1 MKMMKKRAF
10 KIMYPVTMALLLTL
24 PMRGGQM
31 HDSLRVYLEAAAV
44 NNPSIRQKHY
54 EYEAALTKIS
64 QAGSLP
70 DPELTAGVLIKPMEV
85 IGGMQI
91 ADLRLMQMFPWFGVL
106 KSAKDETN
114 QMANAKMELLR
125 DKKLEV
131 FFEVQSTWYELYS
144 VRRALEISGKN
155 LEILGTIERLALA
168 RFKSAP
174 AKDDT
179 QMPGL
184 ADLYRIQ
191 MEAGEL
197 RNSIARLNDRSQT
210 VMARFNSYLNRQPE
224 TNVYTPDSLA
234 IDSLPVPLTTAI
246 DSILKNN
253 PGLTM
258 LESEIQSLDARKKKI
273 RGMGYPSIGLGL
285 DYSIIGIKDMPAS
298 GMNGKDMIMPMVS
311 VTLPV
316 YRKKYRA
323 MVSEAEL
330 LKDASTEQY
339 NATAN
344 TLVNEFYTAIRQYKD
359 AQRRVKLYSEQYLL
373 ASKSLEIIRRSFAE
387 SAASLTDLLRVRQQT
402 YDYEL
407 KKDEAIA
414 DLGTSTA
421 LLQKLMALSMTDKPR

>member
-1 MKMMKKRAF
+1 MMKKRTF
-10 KIMYPVTMALLLTL
+10 KIMYAVTVALLLTL
-24 PMRGGQM
+24 PMRGSQM
-31 HDSLRVYLEAAAV
+31 NDSLRVYLEAAAV
-44 NNPSIRQKHY
+44 DNPSIRQKHY
-54 EYEAALTKIS
+54 EYEAALMKVS

-85 IGGMQI
+85 IGGRQA

-106 KSAKDETN
+106 KSAKDETS

-131 FFEVQSTWYELYS
+131 LFEVQSTWYELYS

>member
-1 MKMMKKRAF
+1 MMKKRTF
-10 KIMYPVTMALLLTL
+10 KIMYAVTVALLLTL
-24 PMRGGQM
+24 PMRGSQM
-31 HDSLRVYLEAAAV
+31 NDSLRVYLEAAAV
-44 NNPSIRQKHY
+44 DNPSIRQKHY
-54 EYEAALTKIS
+54 EYEAALMKVS

-85 IGGMQI
+85 IGGRQA

-106 KSAKDETN
+106 KSAKDETS

-131 FFEVQSTWYELYS
+131 LFEVQSTWYELYS

-197 RNSIARLNDRSQT
+197 KNNIARLNDRSQT
-210 VMARFNSYLNRQPE
+210 VIARFNSYLNRRPE
-224 TNVYTPDSLA
+224 TTVYTPDSLA
-234 IDSLPVPLTTAI
+234 IDSLPVPLSTAI

-253 PGLTM
+253 PGLTT
-258 LESEIQSLDARKKKI
+258 LEAEIQALEARKEKI
-273 RGMGYPSIGLGL
+273 RRMGYPGIGLGL
-285 DYSIIGIKDMPAS
+285 DYSIIGMKEMPSS
-298 GMNGKDMIMPMVS
+298 GMNGNDMIMPMVS

-323 MVSEAEL
+323 MESEAEL
-330 LKDASTEQY
+330 LQDASSEQY
-339 NATAN
+339 TATAN
-344 TLVNEFYTAIRQYKD
+344 ALVNEFYIAIRQYKD
-359 AQRRVKLYSEQYLL
+359 AQRRVILYNEQYLL
-373 ASKSLEIIRRSFAE
+373 ASKSLEIIRRSFSE
-387 SAASLTDLLRVRQQT
+387 SAASLTDLLRVREQT

-421 LLQKLMALSMTDKPR
+421 LLQKLMALSVTD